1 MQIDEQFLKE
11 YKEVILGC
19 LIILILSIFGLKQ
32 VFTAISKVNTQAA
45 EHKKKSIELQEIKKK
60 IG

>member
-1 MQIDEQFLKE
+1 MQIDVQFLKE

-45 EHKKKSIELQEIKKK
+45 EHKKKSIELQ
-60 IG
+60 